1 MGSFRKLCMLL
12 LQYYKPLPMLQATH
26 YIPFVST
33 IVSFV
38 FTYILF
44 QHWLKRK
51 SSLYLFWW
59 MFGVLVYG
67 LGTLAESINTIFG
80 WNEINFKFWFIVG
93 ALMGGAP
100 LAQGTVYLL
109 LPRKLAHLLTFLLVS
124 ATVAASYY
132 VVISP
137 INIEVVTNRLTGD
150 ALVYKD
156 FIRSNFSRNLNLYAV
171 FFLIGGAIYSAVKY
185 SSTKEG
191 YSRMVGNIYIAFG
204 AILPGFG
211 GYMTRLGY
219 VEVLYVTEL
228 IGISLILI
236 GYYTIKNDRGPSLHQ
251 AQVKAELNR

>member
-1 MGSFRKLCMLL
+1 
-12 LQYYKPLPMLQATH
+12 MLQAIH
-26 YIPFVST
+26 YIPIVST

-44 QHWLKRK
+44 KHWWKRK

-80 WNEINFKFWFIVG
+80 WSEANFKYWFIVG

-109 LPRKLAHLLTFLLVS
+109 LNRKVAHLLTIMLVLT
-124 ATVAASYY
+124 TVAASYY
-132 VVISP
+132 VIISP
-137 INIEVVTNRLTGD
+137 VNMDEVSNRLTGN

-156 FIRSNFSRNLNLYAV
+156 FIRDNFSRNLNLYAV
-171 FFLIGGAIYSAVKY
+171 LFLIGGAIYSAIKY
-185 SSTKEG
+185 STTKEG
-191 YSRMVGNIYIAFG
+191 YSRMVGNIYIAIG

-228 IGISLILI
+228 IGITLILI
-236 GYYTIKNDRGPSLHQ
+236 GYYTIKNDKGPSLHISQ
-251 AQVKAELNR
+251 AKAHASE